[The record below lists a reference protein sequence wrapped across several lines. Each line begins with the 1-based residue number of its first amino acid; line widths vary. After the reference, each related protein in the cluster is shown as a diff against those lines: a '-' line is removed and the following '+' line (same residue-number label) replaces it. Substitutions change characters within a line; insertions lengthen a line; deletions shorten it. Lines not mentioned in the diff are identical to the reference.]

1 MASSVSCWPRNLAIM
16 LDNPERR
23 TRLTLYSESSCP
35 FGQQIRFALEEKGV
49 DYQFVTLESGEWPE
63 FLADINPTASG
74 PTLIDRDVALYDPCI
89 ILEYL
94 DERYPHPALMPASP
108 ADRARIRLMLS
119 QLSQNWQP
127 LIHQLQGRSAT
138 KARRTLK
145 EDITVMA
152 PLLSNNEFAYGQQ
165 FSLLDCF
172 LLPFL
177 WHLPEFGVKLPA
189 SAAAVER
196 YAKRLYSRP
205 AFKASLTTA
214 SKD

>member
-1 MASSVSCWPRNLAIM
+1 M

-23 TRLTLYSESSCP
+23 NQLTLYSQIDCP
-35 FGQQIRFALEEKGV
+35 FGQQIRFTLAEKGV
-49 DYQFVTLESGEWPE
+49 YCKLVNLNAGEWPE
-63 FLADINPTASG
+63 FLAEINPSGSG

-108 ADRARIRLMLS
+108 GERARLRLMLS
-119 QLSQNWQP
+119 HLSQNWQP
-127 LIHQLQGRSAT
+127 LISQLQSRGAS
-138 KARRTLK
+138 KARRTLQ

-152 PLLSNNEFAYGQQ
+152 PLLAEGEFAYGQQ
-165 FSLLDCF
+165 LSLLDCF

-177 WHLPEFGVKLPA
+177 WRLTALGVKLPA
-189 SAAAVER
+189 SAAKVDH
-196 YAKRLYSRP
+196 YAQRLFARP

-214 SKD
+214 EKGMPQ